1 MHALHKYIYIVNYF
15 AKGDMESRMMRVLV
29 CVGIFIK
36 FTISIVHI
44 CIHSVLFNTWFHL
57 VVDPNRFPHRPVD
70 CLYSMKAWQFHLVRY
85 LCLWLECCAHLSI
98 HLCWL
103 SYQWQWLVF
112 WSALPGLC

>member
-44 CIHSVLFNTWFHL
+44 
-57 VVDPNRFPHRPVD
+57 
-70 CLYSMKAWQFHLVRY
+70 LYVYIA
-85 LCLWLECCAHLSI
+85 CCSTHGFIWWWIRIGFLI
-98 HLCWL
+98 
-103 SYQWQWLVF
+103 
-112 WSALPGLC
+112 GLLIAYIR